1 MKKKKNVLIS
11 VNDKDLA
18 NPSKLWKNVE
28 VIGAF
33 SFRKCKKIENIEIPS
48 SVEKIESG
56 AFFNTP
62 IKNIVF
68 NEGLKKIGSLAFSSC
83 YNLKN
88 IVLPNSL
95 EILESCSFRG
105 CPLEEVTIKD
115 NLKEIGESAFENCNL
130 LKKVNL
136 PSSLKK
142 IKQLAFLGTS
152 IKSIKLN
159 EGLEEIDNLAFS
171 SCYDLEEI
179 EFPSTI
185 KRLGNEILR
194 SSGVKTIKF
203 KEGIKVISNFA
214 FYSCNK
220 LQRVEIPSS
229 VEVIE
234 ETAFEHCTVLFDL
247 TLNEGLKEIGNAAFA
262 SCRNLSYVDIP
273 SSVETIGIGAFSSSG
288 IRSIKLKE
296 GIKKI
301 RNNAFGGCR
310 NLSYIE
316 IPYSVEYID
325 EDVLPNSY
333 FKYLYKTNDKI
344 ILTNISLDDEDI
356 VEKYDI
362 SKIDSSFY
370 KMMFKK
376 DYSQIYDR
384 ILYLKKNNIE
394 YSRNCY
400 KSDEFMNKIFFNNNI
415 DFVKGISKRI
425 NANKMNKQYALSFYK
440 LLYNLG
446 AYSDDKVDRQK
457 ACNFI
462 ENLFEK
468 NKLNFMLVHGIADK
482 MMLNDFNK
490 EWAEFIMNEDNFHNL
505 LIEEGMEEGFIA
517 RTYND
522 FYKIKEFN
530 RSNKGDQRYKK
541 VTVEACSKY
550 IENVSFTNI
559 NDENKDIAETLQ
571 KFTRNQ
577 EAFDN
582 AVKIR
587 NKYKKLENNEKVKEH
602 IIDEKVIDSDIFDN
616 IEDTRKDIISNI
628 KSTLISLKNKSID
641 YFTYEFLSK
650 YDPDNYVLGKYCS
663 CCAHIEG
670 AGYGIMKASILHPDC
685 ENLVIRKKDGTIV
698 SKATLY
704 VNRKKG
710 YGVLNTIETCDNIN
724 EKQKSVIFN
733 KIKKAIEDFVVKYN
747 ENNEIKITQVN
758 VGTGITNMSDIIRK
772 SLSRGEILEGID
784 FSKYASGSRAYSGD
798 WQKEQYVIWKNNK
811 K

>member
-1 MKKKKNVLIS
+1 MKKKKNILIS

-18 NPSKLWKNVE
+18 NPKLWKNVE
-28 VIGAF
+28 IIGAF
-33 SFRKCKKIENIEIPS
+33 SFRNCRKIENIEIPS
-48 SVEKIESG
+48 SVEKIENG
-56 AFFNTP
+56 AFYYTP
-62 IKNIVF
+62 IKTIVF
-68 NEGLKKIGSLAFSSC
+68 NEGLKKIESLAFSSC

-88 IVLPNSL
+88 VILPDSL
-95 EILESCSFRG
+95 EILGDSSFRG
-105 CPLEEVTIKD
+105 SSIEEVTIKD
-115 NLKEIGESAFENCNL
+115 NVKEIGACAFENCNQ
-130 LKKVNL
+130 LKKINL
-136 PSSLKK
+136 PNSLKK
-142 IKQLAFLGTS
+142 IKQLAFVGTS
-152 IKSIKLN
+152 IKGIELN

-171 SCYDLEEI
+171 SCYDLKEI

-214 FYSCNK
+214 FHSCNK
-220 LQRVEIPSS
+220 LQHVEIPSS

-234 ETAFEHCTVLFDL
+234 ETAFEHCTALFDL
-247 TLNEGLKEIGNAAFA
+247 TLNNGLKEIGNFAFA
-262 SCRNLSYVDIP
+262 SCRNLSYVEIP
-273 SSVETIGIGAFSSSG
+273 SSVKTIGAGAFSSSG

-296 GIKKI
+296 GIKRI
-301 RNNAFGGCR
+301 GNNAFGSCLYL
-310 NLSYIE
+310 NYIE
-316 IPYSVEYID
+316 IPFSVEYID
-325 EDVLPNSY
+325 EDAIPNSY
-333 FKYLYKTNDKI
+333 FKYLYKTNDRI
-344 ILTNISLDDEDI
+344 ILTNDKLNNKDI
-356 VEKYDI
+356 IEKYDI
-362 SKIDSSFY
+362 SKIDSWFY
-370 KMMFKK
+370 KMMFRE
-376 DYSQIYDR
+376 DYNQIYDR
-384 ILYLKKNNIE
+384 ILYLKKHNIE
-394 YSRNCY
+394 YSKNCY

-425 NANKMNKQYALSFYK
+425 NVSSMDKKYVFSFYK

-446 AYSDDKVDRQK
+446 AYSTYKVDRQK

-468 NKLNFMLVHGIADK
+468 DKLNFILVHEIANK
-482 MMLNDFNK
+482 MMLNGFNK
-490 EWAEFIMNEDNFHNL
+490 EWAEFIMHEDNFYKL
-505 LIEEGMEEGFIA
+505 LIEEGMEKGFIA

-522 FYKIKEFN
+522 FYKIKELN

-541 VTVEACSKY
+541 VTIEACAKY

-559 NDENKDIAETLQ
+559 DDENKDIAETLQ

-587 NKYKKLENNEKVKEH
+587 NKYKKLENSEKIKEH
-602 IIDEKVIDSDIFDN
+602 IIDEKVIDSDIFNN
-616 IEDTRKDIISNI
+616 IEDAKKDIISNI
-628 KSTLISLKNKSID
+628 KSTLLSLKNKSIE

-685 ENLVIRKKDGTIV
+685 ENLVIRRKDGTIV

-710 YGVLNTIETCDNIN
+710 YGVINTIETCDNIS
-724 EKQKSVIFN
+724 EKQKDAIYK
-733 KIKKAIEDFVVKYN
+733 KIKKAIDDFVMKYN
-747 ENNEIKITQVN
+747 ENNEIKITQIN
-758 VGTGITNMSDIIRK
+758 VGMGITNMSDIIK
-772 SLSRGEILEGID
+772 KNLSRGEILEGID
-784 FSKYASGSRAYSGD
+784 FSKYAAGSRTYSGD
-798 WQKEQYVIWKNNK
+798 WQKEQYIIWKSNK